1 MMPNGQAG
9 EGPSGARIEV
19 DPAGARI
26 NVDPPGARI
35 NVDPPGARINVDPA
49 GARIEVDPAGARI
62 NVDPAGARIEA
73 NSPGARIEVEGLTVF
88 FPLYHGNSRS
98 LKKTVFAA
106 ATGRLGRDAQQ
117 RPGVQALRD
126 VSFQL
131 NKGDRLGL
139 VGANGAGK
147 TTLLRALAGVYEPV
161 IGRVRLQGSINALL
175 NVQLGMN
182 LDLTGRENITLRG
195 LYDGLSRAALA
206 RLADDV
212 ASFADLGDFIDLPVR
227 IYSSGMMVRLAF
239 ALATAI
245 RPQILLMDEWI
256 LAGDAGFLDRARVR
270 LEDMVRG
277 AEILVLSTHMPSV
290 IRTWCSRVIWLDQ
303 GRVHEDGPAEMVLDN
318 YIRAVSPEGHV
329 AAPDDTVLGAA
340 VKGVQDAGA
349 ERSGGAE
356 ISGPGLHRAG
366 AGAEHG

>member
-1 MMPNGQAG
+1 VTMPDDVAS
-9 EGPSGARIEV
+9 EGPNDPSSGGPIERAGGARIAV
-19 DPAGARI
+19 DPEGARI
-26 NVDPPGARI
+26 AVDPRGARI
-35 NVDPPGARINVDPA
+35 D
-49 GARIEVDPAGARI
+49 
-62 NVDPAGARIEA
+62 
-73 NSPGARIEVEGLTVF
+73 VEGLTVF

-106 ATGRLGRDAQQ
+106 ATGRLGRDAQH

-131 NKGDRLGL
+131 SKGDRLGL
-139 VGANGAGK
+139 VGTNGAGK
-147 TTLLRALAGVYEPV
+147 TTLLRTLAGVYEPV
-161 IGRVRLQGSINALL
+161 IGRVRVQGSINALL

-182 LDLTGRENITLRG
+182 PELTGRENITLRG
-195 LYDGLSRAALA
+195 LYNGLPRAALA

-212 ASFADLGDFIDLPVR
+212 GSFADLGDFIDLPVR

-256 LAGDAGFLDRARVR
+256 LAGDAGFLDRARAR

-277 AEILVLSTHMPSV
+277 AEILVLSTHLPAV

-303 GRVHEDGPAEMVLDN
+303 GSVREDGPAEVVLDN
-318 YIRAVSPEGHV
+318 YIRAVAPGGHV
-329 AAPDDTVLGAA
+329 VEPDDTVLGAA
-340 VKGVQDAGA
+340 VKGVKNART
-349 ERSGGAE
+349 ERSGGPAV
-356 ISGPGLHRAG
+356 SGPGLHRAG
-366 AGAEHG
+366 ARGERG